1 MPLPEYILNKCKYS
15 IEKAKDELDTSEL
28 LLNNKKFS
36 KSLNCSYYAIFHAT
50 RGLLLTDNIERSRH
64 SGLVSEFIKQYVATG
79 KLDKKYSKIIKNA
92 EKIRINSDYKFFY
105 IVSKDETKEQ
115 LEKAKMFVSEIIS
128 YLENKLGI
136 SFDSDNEK
144 TEGNSNTA
152 A

>member
-1 MPLPEYILNKCKYS
+1 M
-15 IEKAKDELDTSEL
+15 
-28 LLNNKKFS
+28 
-36 KSLNCSYYAIFHAT
+36 
-50 RGLLLTDNIERSRH
+50 
-64 SGLVSEFIKQYVATG
+64 VSEFIKQYVATG

-115 LEKAKMFVSEIIS
+115 LENAKMFVSEIIS

-144 TEGNSNTA
+144 TEGNSDTA